1 MSYTGRG
8 TPPYITPHCKAVRR
22 IIVSGGGGGAG
33 GSQNVLFGECDI
45 ARERSDQ
52 ARESEATERGEGV
65 VGGVPLLW

>member
-1 MSYTGRG
+1 MFNTGRG
-8 TPPYITPHCKAVRR
+8 TPPNITPHRKAVRK
-22 IIVSGGGGGAG
+22 IIVSRRGVRGEG
-33 GSQNVLFGECDI
+33 QNVLFGECDI